1 MHECFQDLEKTAQ
14 SLLHRVY
21 KQSIN
26 NTGHSVLYGR
36 YFPVLRALHCST
48 RSTNSQM
55 MLMICFQR
63 QKGSSIVGAEKK
75 NDQNWSYS
83 KCHAKDAAVAVRM
96 QAHAAII
103 LSPNEYNNL
112 ER

>member
-1 MHECFQDLEKTAQ
+1 MFSRFREDSTKPGASCTSNQLVILGTQF
-14 SLLHRVY
+14 
-21 KQSIN
+21 
-26 NTGHSVLYGR
+26 YGR
-36 YFPVLRALHCST
+36 YYPVLRALHCT

-55 MLMICFQR
+55 MLMICFQQ
-63 QKGSSIVGAEKK
+63 QKGSSIVEAEKK

-83 KCHAKDAAVAVRM
+83 KCHAKDAAVAVY
-96 QAHAAII
+96 ASACCNII